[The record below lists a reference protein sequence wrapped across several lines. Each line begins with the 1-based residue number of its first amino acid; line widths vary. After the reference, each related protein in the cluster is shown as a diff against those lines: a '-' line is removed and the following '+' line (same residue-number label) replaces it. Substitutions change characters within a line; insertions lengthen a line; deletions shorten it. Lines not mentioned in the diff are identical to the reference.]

1 MSSYAIV
8 FFFCFFF
15 FYFTGRYVDCKF
27 KATYRN
33 PQKLFYSVI
42 RPLRWSTMSAC
53 ASACTTSL
61 NWTTPIYSQETE
73 LHTPKVWWWFWQ
85 TWLWRRLSHSLTHLH
100 NASNRVLYF
109 NCLIAEYWSLIT
121 TEPFHWVSISAII
134 HFNRHSFLNVNI
146 ADELKK
152 MLLTRACQKFSRS
165 PWQSCCSVQIRVWWR
180 GALFSA
186 LLKDILL

>member
-1 MSSYAIV
+1 
-8 FFFCFFF
+8 
-15 FYFTGRYVDCKF
+15 
-27 KATYRN
+27 
-33 PQKLFYSVI
+33 
-42 RPLRWSTMSAC
+42 MSAC

-85 TWLWRRLSHSLTHLH
+85 TWLWRRLSHSLTHSH
-100 NASNRVLYF
+100 NASNRMLYF

-121 TEPFHWVSISAII
+121 TEPFHLDFYFSLWSGVSISAII
-134 HFNRHSFLNVNI
+134 LFNCHSFLNVNI

-165 PWQSCCSVQIRVWWR
+165 PWHPDRAAVACRSECDGEGLYYLPSWRTYCCRPRICCS
-180 GALFSA
+180 
-186 LLKDILL
+186 